1 MVSESCF
8 HSVLHRKSLTYVRHR
23 KPFIYCTES
32 PLKTAQCTVLANC
45 PMGSLDTAQC
55 TVQSESFSYCI
66 ESTVCCILVCTSIQ
80 LLRKYYFL
88 NKVRVYQENQIK
100 DNNSYHYYTIYQGQA
115 FIHLFHLTTLN
126 QTLK

>member
-23 KPFIYCTES
+23 KPFTYCTES

-45 PMGSLDTAQC
+45 PMGPLDTAQC

-66 ESTVCCILVCTSIQ
+66 ESMLHTRIHEYTTAQKILLLEQGTSISG
-80 LLRKYYFL
+80 KS
-88 NKVRVYQENQIK
+88 NK
-100 DNNSYHYYTIYQGQA
+100 G
-115 FIHLFHLTTLN
+115 
-126 QTLK
+126 